1 MIRPIITSKSIFA
14 KPAVAATIDD
24 APTAQDLLDTLAA
37 HRDECVGMAA
47 NMIGS
52 PVSIIAFA
60 QGGAERALFNPRII
74 SSSGP
79 YQAEESCL
87 SLAGSR
93 PATRY
98 RCITVTYQELVGD
111 RLVDRRAMFT
121 GFTAQVIQ
129 HEVDHT
135 RGIVI

>member
-1 MIRPIITSKSIFA
+1 MIRPIITSKRIFA
-14 KPAVAATIDD
+14 RPAVAATIDD
-24 APTAQDLLDTLAA
+24 APTARDLLDTLAA

-52 PVSIIAFA
+52 PASIIAIV

-79 YQAEESCL
+79 YRAEESCL
-87 SLAGSR
+87 SLVGSR
-93 PATRY
+93 PAARY